1 MYVRGVLLCIKMYTI
16 SVTGGVCGGG
26 GGGREDTASPL
37 ADMCQDIFKSCK
49 LQYKNILHKNHSN
62 NSFILIVLICIFQR
76 KIYCVIMY
84 AKLFFACGTADSV

>member
-1 MYVRGVLLCIKMYTI
+1 MHQDVYYFGHGRSLRGR
-16 SVTGGVCGGG
+16 
-26 GGGREDTASPL
+26 GGREDTASPL
-37 ADMCQDIFKSCK
+37 AEICQDKFKSCK

-62 NSFILIVLICIFQR
+62 NSCILIVLICIFQR